1 MEPNVNS
8 EERTGLESDG
18 SAIYLTLISFIA
30 VLGGLLF
37 GFDTAVI
44 SGTIGFLREEFSLSA
59 GMVGWAAGSALVGCI
74 FGAMSAGVLS
84 DRFGRKK
91 MLLLTALLF
100 GVSAV
105 GSALAKEITTLIG
118 ARIIGGLGIGMAST
132 LAPMYIAEISPSGI
146 RGRLVSFY
154 QLAITA
160 GILVAYFSNALILQ
174 AAVISQEVKWRWMF
188 GVEGIPAFL
197 FFLLLLFVPESP
209 RWLVKQGKA
218 GLAERILARIGGTEA
233 SRRQLAEIRSA
244 LSAEKGSLKE
254 LFKPGLRVALVVG
267 VVLAVLQQIT
277 GINAILYYA
286 PEIFKQ
292 AGIGLTSA
300 FSHTVWIGLFNMV
313 FTLVAIW
320 LIDQVGRKPLM
331 VGGATGMTLS
341 LTLIGLS
348 FRYDLFGGVWLL
360 VLIVVYVSSFAAS
373 LGPVVWVIISEIF
386 PNRIRG
392 RAMSVATV
400 ALWASNYLVSQT
412 FPVLIES
419 AGSALTFWF
428 FALMCIATI
437 LFTGFVVPETKGRS
451 LEEIE
456 RSWGI
461 I

>member
-118 ARIIGGLGIGMAST
+118 ARIVGGLGIGMAST

-174 AAVISQEVKWRWMF
+174 AAVINQEVKWRWMF

-254 LFKPGLRVALVVG
+254 LFKPGLRMALVVG

-331 VGGATGMTLS
+331 IGGATGMTLS